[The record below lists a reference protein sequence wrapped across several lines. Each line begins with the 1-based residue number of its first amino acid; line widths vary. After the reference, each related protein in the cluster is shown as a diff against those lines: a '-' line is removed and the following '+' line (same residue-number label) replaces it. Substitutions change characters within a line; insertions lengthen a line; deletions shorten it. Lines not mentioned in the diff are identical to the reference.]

1 MRAAFD
7 QVKNHIKVGETNRAL
22 QALNTIVTEHFKDQE
37 YRFLLLS
44 ARFSK
49 LENNFLSGIIEQN
62 NYFVQLN
69 KINKS
74 ILFFM
79 DSLIKAPLPFY
90 YRYYVRIVLAFWG
103 FLLGFL
109 LYLYLSPAT
118 KLQVELENLAVTQ
131 VIFRQRNAIDFFDQS
146 TLMSKAQLQGYKSIM
161 VNGDTISI
169 DPNLDFKYTRK
180 ISTNDGL
187 AFTPIVDGAFE
198 LKNIRIGSFII
209 HPSVSSKISIEARN
223 NHSSAFLVNHATSI
237 YLAFHPYDTLDFET
251 SNNSVEGWN
260 EMNDYAGEDLRA
272 RIIYKGEKENVHVY
286 GDSNATF
293 SFVFLSKEA
302 INLEQANFE
311 IDSLEFTKRQ
321 KIQGD
326 VRLLSTVKSGIIHI
340 KYPNKQIEL
349 KENEFLSLMSKK
361 PLSLRSLKIKNGLI
375 FLNINGTVN
384 VLKKGSN
391 QDFYT
396 LMPRKLEVYFSKH
409 LVLFVFLLILSVSL
423 SIFYWTVSKN
433 KINQL

>member
-1 MRAAFD
+1 MRAAFE
-7 QVKNHIKVGETNRAL
+7 QVKNHVKAGETNRAL
-22 QALNTIVTEHFKDQE
+22 QALNAIVTEHFKDQE

-49 LENNFLSGIIEQN
+49 LESNFAGGFIEQN
-62 NYFVQLN
+62 HYFVQLN

-109 LYLYLSPAT
+109 FYLYLSPANQ
-118 KLQVELENLAVTQ
+118 LQVEIENLAVTR
-131 VIFRQRNAIDFFDQS
+131 VIFRQRNAIDFFEQS
-146 TLMSKAQLQGYKSIM
+146 TLLSRAQLQGYERVM
-161 VNGDTISI
+161 LYGDTVSI
-169 DPNLDFKYTRK
+169 DPDLDFKYTQK
-180 ISTNDGL
+180 VSINEGL
-187 AFTPIVDGAFE
+187 AFTPLMDAAFE

-223 NHSSAFLVNHATSI
+223 NHSSTFLVNHAASI
-237 YLAFHPYDTLDFET
+237 LLTFHPYDTLDFET
-251 SNNSVEGWN
+251 SNNTVEGWN
-260 EMNDYAGEDLRA
+260 GMSNYAGEDLRA
-272 RIIYKGEKENVHVY
+272 KVIYKRGRENVNVY

-293 SFVFLSKEA
+293 SLVFLSKEA

-311 IDSLEFTKRQ
+311 IDSLEFTKEQ

-326 VRLLSTVKSGIIHI
+326 VRMLSTIKSGILHI

-349 KENEFLSLMSKK
+349 KENEFLNLLSKK
-361 PLSLRSLKIKNGLI
+361 SLSLRSLKIKNGLI
-375 FLNINGTVN
+375 FLNISGTVN
-384 VLKKGSN
+384 VLKKGTN
-391 QDFYT
+391 QDTYT
-396 LMPRKLEVYFSKH
+396 LMPRKLEVYLSKH
-409 LVLFVFLLILSVSL
+409 LILFVFILLLFIAL
-423 SIFYWTVSKN
+423 SILYWTLSKN